1 MPIKSWVQSGFAIVE
16 VLVATVVLA
25 IGFLELTRAF
35 RNINSVAVQAVAMTK
50 ASNLANAT
58 MERVMAQD
66 FDARGN
72 EANGKSLNFDGPDEY
87 IDTGAPLQD
96 TFRNSFTVSYWV
108 KPDDGNPASA
118 ISIFGTINSADEEG
132 VRSNISTDGKID
144 FFYESNNVSA
154 VAITSSAVF
163 SDGPTAWT
171 HVALVATSGA
181 NLLIYINGNSVVI
194 TGGNLVGI
202 DMSIWTSSDDVFIGA
217 TDDAETAVSHFVGD
231 IDEVRIWS
239 VTRSAAS
246 IKADYK
252 KRINDPFNT
261 DNLDLYYPMNNGTG
275 SVAFDHS
282 VNKNHGSLENMEND
296 DWVTGYSTSLGKE
309 YIESTWHGLVESAWS
324 GYNDV
329 DDFHTVGFID
339 SDYDG
344 LDEGSPNFSGL
355 GGRVYVKYIS
365 LNGGSGEPEDPY
377 TFNDSGTPTDYK
389 QITVKVGIPGTT
401 DSTQVDAIKSAKV
414 DQGYPLTFSPYGS

>member
-1 MPIKSWVQSGFAIVE
+1 MLNKWRTQAGFAIVE

-25 IGFLELTRAF
+25 IGFLELARAF

-87 IDTGAPLQD
+87 IDTGVPLQD

-144 FFYESNNVSA
+144 FFYESNNVNA
-154 VAITSSAVF
+154 EAITSSAVF
-163 SDGPTAWT
+163 SDGATAWT
-171 HVALVATSGA
+171 HVALVADSGA

-194 TGGNLVGI
+194 TGGSLVGI

-217 TDDAETAVSHFVGD
+217 TDDAETAVNHFVGD

-365 LNGGSGEPEDPY
+365 LNGGAGTSGDPY
-377 TFNDSGTPTDYK
+377 TFNDSVTPTDYK

>member
-1 MPIKSWVQSGFAIVE
+1 MPSKKRALSGFAIVE

-25 IGFLELTRAF
+25 IGFLELARAF

-87 IDTGAPLQD
+87 IDTGVPLQD

-144 FFYESNNVSA
+144 FFYESNNVNA
-154 VAITSSAVF
+154 EAITSSAVF
-163 SDGPTAWT
+163 SDGATAWT
-171 HVALVATSGA
+171 HVALVADSGA

-194 TGGNLVGI
+194 TGGSLVGI

-217 TDDAETAVSHFVGD
+217 TNDAETAVSHFVGD

-365 LNGGSGEPEDPY
+365 LNGGAGTSGDPY
-377 TFNDSGTPTDYK
+377 TFNDSVTPTDYK

>member
-1 MPIKSWVQSGFAIVE
+1 MPSKKRALSGFAIVE

-25 IGFLELTRAF
+25 IGFLELARAF

-87 IDTGAPLQD
+87 IDTGVPLQD

-144 FFYESNNVSA
+144 FFYESNNVNA
-154 VAITSSAVF
+154 EAITSSAVF
-163 SDGPTAWT
+163 SDGATAWT
-171 HVALVATSGA
+171 HVALVADSGA

-194 TGGNLVGI
+194 TGGSLVGI

-365 LNGGSGEPEDPY
+365 LNGGAGTSGDPY
-377 TFNDSGTPTDYK
+377 TFNDSVTPTDYK

>member
-1 MPIKSWVQSGFAIVE
+1 MPSKKRALSGFAIVE

-25 IGFLELTRAF
+25 IGFLELARAF

-87 IDTGAPLQD
+87 IDTGVPLQD

-144 FFYESNNVSA
+144 FFYESNNVNA
-154 VAITSSAVF
+154 EAITSSAVF
-163 SDGPTAWT
+163 SDGATAWT
-171 HVALVATSGA
+171 HVALVADSGA

-217 TDDAETAVSHFVGD
+217 TDDAETAVNHFVGD

-365 LNGGSGEPEDPY
+365 LNGGAGTSGDPY

-414 DQGYPLTFSPYGS
+414 DQGYSKTFSPYGI

>member
-1 MPIKSWVQSGFAIVE
+1 MPSKKRALSGFAIVE

-25 IGFLELTRAF
+25 IGFLELARAF

-87 IDTGAPLQD
+87 IDTGVPLQD

-118 ISIFGTINSADEEG
+118 ISIFGTINSADEDG
-132 VRSNISTDGKID
+132 VRSNIRTDGKID
-144 FFYESNNVSA
+144 FFYESNNVNA
-154 VAITSSAVF
+154 EAITSSAVF
-163 SDGPTAWT
+163 SDGATAWT
-171 HVALVATSGA
+171 HVALVATDGA

-194 TGGNLVGI
+194 TGGSLAGI

-296 DWVTGYSTSLGKE
+296 AWVTGYSTSLGKE
-309 YIESTWHGLVESAWS
+309 YIESTWAGLVESTWS

-329 DDFHTVGFID
+329 DDFHTVSFID

-365 LNGGSGEPEDPY
+365 LNGGAGTSGDPY

-401 DSTQVDAIKSAKV
+401 DSIQVDAIKSAKV

>member
-1 MPIKSWVQSGFAIVE
+1 MPSKKRALSGFAIVE

-25 IGFLELTRAF
+25 IGFLELARAF

-72 EANGKSLNFDGPDEY
+72 EANGKSLNFDGPGEY
-87 IDTGAPLQD
+87 IDTGVPLQD

-118 ISIFGTINSADEEG
+118 ISIFGTINSADEDG
-132 VRSNISTDGKID
+132 VRSNILTDGKID
-144 FFYESNNVSA
+144 FFYESNNINA

-181 NLLIYINGNSVVI
+181 NLLIYINGNSVDI
-194 TGGNLVGI
+194 TVGSLAGVT
-202 DMSIWTSSDDVFIGA
+202 MSAWTSSDEVFIGA
-217 TDDAETAVSHFVGD
+217 TDNAGTAVSHFVGD

-329 DDFHTVGFID
+329 DDFHTVSFID

-365 LNGGSGEPEDPY
+365 LNGGAGTSGDPY
-377 TFNDSGTPTDYK
+377 TFNDSVTPTDYK

>member
-1 MPIKSWVQSGFAIVE
+1 MPSKKRALSGFAIVE

-25 IGFLELTRAF
+25 IGFLELARAF

-87 IDTGAPLQD
+87 IDTGVPLQD

-144 FFYESNNVSA
+144 FFYESNNVNA
-154 VAITSSAVF
+154 EAITSSAVF
-163 SDGPTAWT
+163 SDGATAWT
-171 HVALVATSGA
+171 HVALVADSGA

-194 TGGNLVGI
+194 TGGSLVGI

-217 TDDAETAVSHFVGD
+217 TNDAETAVSHFVGD

-239 VTRSAAS
+239 VIRSAAS

-365 LNGGSGEPEDPY
+365 LNGGAGTSGDPY
-377 TFNDSGTPTDYK
+377 TFNDSVTPTDYK

>member
-1 MPIKSWVQSGFAIVE
+1 MLSKLRAQAGFAIVE

-25 IGFLELTRAF
+25 IGFLELARAF

-72 EANGKSLNFDGPDEY
+72 EANGKSLNFDGPGEY
-87 IDTGAPLQD
+87 IDTGVPLQD

-144 FFYESNNVSA
+144 FFYESNNINA

-163 SDGPTAWT
+163 SDGATAWT
-171 HVALVATSGA
+171 HVALVADSGA

-329 DDFHTVGFID
+329 DDFHTVSFID

-355 GGRVYVKYIS
+355 GGRGYVKYIS
-365 LNGGSGEPEDPY
+365 LNGGAGTSGDPY